1 MSWLFWEQIAY
12 FDLSVKGWSTLYTTA
27 YPPPTASSSVSPVP
41 RSHRAHRAQSLTP
54 RLKAHIFS
62 AAILCFAHGIAA
74 VARSGTFG
82 IPDAR
87 FVRFG

>member
-1 MSWLFWEQIAY
+1 MSWLSWAKIAY
-12 FDLSVKGWSTLYTTA
+12 FDLSVGGWSTLYTTA

-41 RSHRAHRAQSLTP
+41 RSHHAHRAQSLTP
-54 RLKAHIFS
+54 RLKVHISS

-82 IPDAR
+82 IPYAR

>member
-1 MSWLFWEQIAY
+1 MSWLSLAQTAY
-12 FDLSVKGWSTLYTTA
+12 LDLSAGGWSTPYTTA
-27 YPPPTASSSVSPVP
+27 YPPPTASSSVSPIL

-54 RLKAHIFS
+54 RLKAHTSS
-62 AAILCFAHGIAA
+62 AAILCFAHGRAA

-82 IPDAR
+82 IPDAK